1 MIDQIASSAAIA
13 LLNRLL
19 AREQWARDKLAPFAD
34 RSARFDASPFSVTLQ
49 VTGDGMFVATNASE
63 PAVTIGVTLSSL
75 PLAMLDPQAAMKDV
89 RLSGDAEFAQALA
102 FVLQNLRPE
111 PEEELSRF
119 IGDAAAQRLVGFMRA
134 SAMQWKQLAENMLDS
149 TAHYVVTENPIVVGR
164 ADLETFNRDVNQ
176 LRDAVARIEKRINL
190 LVRSQ

>member
-1 MIDQIASSAAIA
+1 MFDQIANSAAVA
-13 LLNRLL
+13 LLNRML
-19 AREQWARDKLAPFAD
+19 AREQWARDKLAPFAG
-34 RSARFDASPFSVTLQ
+34 RIARFDAAPFALTLQ
-49 VTGDGMFVATNASE
+49 VASDGTFAVADSGD
-63 PAVTIGVTLSSL
+63 PAVTIGVALSSL
-75 PLAMLDPQAAMKDV
+75 PLALVDPRAAMKDV

-134 SAMQWKQLAENMLDS
+134 SASQWKQIAEGMLDN

-164 ADLETFNRDVNQ
+164 DDLETFNQDVNR
-176 LRDAVARIEKRINL
+176 LRDAVARIEKRIDRL
-190 LVRSQ
+190 ARV

>member
-1 MIDQIASSAAIA
+1 MIDQLASSTAIA
-13 LLNRLL
+13 ALNRML
-19 AREQWARDKLAPFAD
+19 AREQWARDKLAPFAG
-34 RSARFDASPFSVTLQ
+34 RSARFDAAPFALTLQ
-49 VTGDGMFVATNASE
+49 VTSDGTFAVADKGE
-63 PAVTIGVTLSSL
+63 PAVTIGVALSAL

-134 SAMQWKQLAENMLDS
+134 SAAQWKQIAESMLDS
-149 TAHYVVTENPIVVGR
+149 TAHYVVTENPMVVGR
-164 ADLETFNRDVNQ
+164 EDLEIFNQDVNR
-176 LRDAVARIEKRINL
+176 LRDATARVEKRIDQL
-190 LVRSQ
+190 ARA